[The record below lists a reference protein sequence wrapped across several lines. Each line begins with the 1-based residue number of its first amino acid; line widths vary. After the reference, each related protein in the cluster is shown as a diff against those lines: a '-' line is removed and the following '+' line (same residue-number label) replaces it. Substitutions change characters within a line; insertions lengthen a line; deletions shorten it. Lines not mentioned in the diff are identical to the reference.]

1 MFQKQSTGRSQLH
14 FFCAA
19 DKKRLSQL
27 ASNVLIDWLT
37 ADWEINSFLLASENE
52 RELAT

>member
-1 MFQKQSTGRSQLH
+1 M
-14 FFCAA
+14 
-19 DKKRLSQL
+19 
-27 ASNVLIDWLT
+27 IDWLT